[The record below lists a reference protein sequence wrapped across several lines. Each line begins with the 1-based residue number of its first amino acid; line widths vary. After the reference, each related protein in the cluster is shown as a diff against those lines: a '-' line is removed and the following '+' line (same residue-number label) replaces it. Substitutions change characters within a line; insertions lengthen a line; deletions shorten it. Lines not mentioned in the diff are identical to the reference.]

1 MMFADK
7 VLLVLGGTGSLGQ
20 ALVRRLLS
28 GEQGKPRKVIVFSRD
43 EAKQHEMRL
52 AYLHQPFS
60 TDEVILDN
68 FRRSLEFRIG
78 DVRDLASLREAM
90 RGVDYVFHAAA
101 LKQVPTCEYFPEQA
115 LKTNAQGAEL
125 LVQAAIEEQPLA
137 VVGLSTD
144 KACQPVN
151 VMGMTKALQER
162 ILVAANLRSAATRFL
177 NVRYGNVLASRGS
190 MLPLFREQIRRGGPV
205 TLTHSEMTRFF
216 LSLDQAVDCIFAALA
231 EASPGEIYVPHLP
244 SARIAWIAEALC
256 KARNIPIIVTG
267 VRPGEKI
274 HEQLVSVEEGYRT
287 MRRGD
292 YLVIQPALPELVTT
306 RGQACL
312 NQAYCS
318 SQAPMNRAETLQLLE
333 QHGYLKGSPTSAELA
348 TGTPQ
353 D

>member
-1 MMFADK
+1 MMFADQI
-7 VLLVLGGTGSLGQ
+7 LLVLGGTGSLGQ
-20 ALVRRLLS
+20 ALVRRLLA
-28 GEQGKPRKVIVFSRD
+28 GEQGQPRKVILFSRD

-78 DVRDLASLREAM
+78 DIRDLASLRSAM

-115 LKTNAQGAEL
+115 LRTNAHGAEL
-125 LVQAAIEEQPLA
+125 LVEAALQENPKA

-162 ILVAANLRSAATRFL
+162 IFVAANLRTQTTRFL
-177 NVRYGNVLASRGS
+177 SVRYGNVLASRGS

-205 TLTHSEMTRFF
+205 TLTHPEMTRFF
-216 LSLDQAVDCIFAALA
+216 LSLEQAVDCIFAAVS
-231 EASPGEIYVPHLP
+231 EAAPGEIYVPHLP

-256 KARNIPIIVTG
+256 EARNIPVIVTG
-267 VRPGEKI
+267 IRPGEKI
-274 HEQLVSVEEGYRT
+274 HEQLVSMEEGYRT
-287 MRRGD
+287 VRRGD
-292 YLVIQPALPELVTT
+292 YLVIQPALPELVSS
-306 RGQACL
+306 RGQPCW
-312 NQAYCS
+312 NQSYCS
-318 SQAPMNRAETLQLLE
+318 SQAPMSRVETFRLLE
-333 QHGYLKGSPTSAELA
+333 QHGFIESSPASVELGI
-348 TGTPQ
+348 GTPQ